1 MKIFNLYTKQ
11 NPGNDV
17 IEQWLGAMYSID
29 ISKVVPLLSDSENV
43 DIRYYFNQ
51 NSTETEF
58 NCGIVL
64 FIDVDLI
71 LKVEIYNELPLALS
85 LSRLIQ
91 DDVVFTDYSNDPTRW
106 ILVNSLGN
114 LFVAD
119 EQFIE
124 GNDYSFVI
132 DRITMKQI
140 TRELALSVLPGREYI
155 VTKEYEKLIYF
166 NKDEK
171 WNQLLDRP

>member
-1 MKIFNLYTKQ
+1 MKIFSLYTKQ
-11 NPGNDV
+11 HPGNDV
-17 IEQWLGAMYSID
+17 IEKWLSAVCSID
-29 ISKVVPLLSDSENV
+29 ISNVAPLLSESENV
-43 DIRYYFNQ
+43 VIRYDFNE

-58 NCGIVL
+58 NCRIDL
-64 FIDVDLI
+64 FIDEDLI

-91 DDVVFTDYSNDPTRW
+91 DDVVFTNYSNDLTRW

-119 EQFIE
+119 EQLIE

-132 DRITMKQI
+132 DRLTMKQI
-140 TRELALSVLPGREYI
+140 TM
-155 VTKEYEKLIYF
+155 
-166 NKDEK
+166 
-171 WNQLLDRP
+171 